1 MTLRMQVDAD
11 KLWVVIPAY
20 NEGRMIG
27 RVVEGVK
34 RLFPNVIVIDDASD
48 DHTALEA
55 KSAGA
60 HVVQHPINLG
70 QGAALQTGFDRAL
83 AMGASYIVTF
93 DADGQHQIEDVPLML
108 DRLVASGADIALGSR
123 FLGKAIGISQGRR
136 RLLQAAT
143 LFTRITT
150 GLSLSDCHNGLR
162 VLTAGAARTLSLRQ
176 NRMAHASEILN
187 GIRTHRLA
195 YVEVPVTIS
204 YTDYSREK
212 GQTFGDAFVICRDLI
227 AVKLSS

>member
-1 MTLRMQVDAD
+1 MQVATD
-11 KLWVVIPAY
+11 KVWVVIPAY

-27 RVVEGVK
+27 RVVEDVK
-34 RLFPNVIVIDDASD
+34 RFFPNVIVVDDAST
-48 DHTALEA
+48 DHTALRA
-55 KSAGA
+55 KSVGA
-60 HVVQHPINLG
+60 YLLRHPINLG
-70 QGAALQTGFDRAL
+70 QGAALQTGFDHAL
-83 AMGASYIVTF
+83 AAGALYVVTF
-93 DADGQHQIEDVPLML
+93 DADGQHHIEDVPLML
-108 DRLVASGADIALGSR
+108 NKLVASGADIALGSR
-123 FLGKAIGISQGRR
+123 FLGKATGISQGRR
-136 RLLQAAT
+136 WLLKAAT
-143 LFTRITT
+143 LFTKITT

-162 VLTAGAARTLSLRQ
+162 VLTDKATRTLSLRQ

-212 GQTFGDAFVICRDLI
+212 GQTFSDAFVICRDLI